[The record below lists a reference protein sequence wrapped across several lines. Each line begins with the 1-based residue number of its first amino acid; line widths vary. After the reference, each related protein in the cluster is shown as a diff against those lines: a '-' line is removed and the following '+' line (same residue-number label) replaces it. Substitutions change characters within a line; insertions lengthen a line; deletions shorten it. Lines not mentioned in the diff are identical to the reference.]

1 MNNLINNVLCLSC
14 RGKLQKNR
22 FQVRCSEC
30 GRKYEVK
37 NEVLYMLARA
47 SLKEKQ
53 STFQKQYYDIEYEKD
68 YVNQDFEWR
77 RRYVNRLAKFLP
89 KKKPGCILDLACG
102 QGYMTLAVAKMGY
115 RVIACDIAISGLYR
129 VSKEARRLGI
139 NNNILFIWCDVNKIA
154 FVRNAFDFVVML
166 HVLEHLTNDALIV
179 KRVINFSK
187 PTARYFI
194 GVPLSLRYVFP
205 LLVPLYLYSDF
216 KVGHKRR
223 YTIEVIR
230 RLFGENAKLIH
241 TIYTGHLIKFL
252 GLILAKL
259 GMTRWERTIEDLDE
273 KLIHKKEW
281 ASNITTIIEI
291 KNENQ
296 K

>member
-1 MNNLINNVLCLSC
+1 MNDLINNVLCLSC
-14 RGKLQKNR
+14 GGKLEKNR
-22 FQVRCSEC
+22 SQVRCSEC
-30 GRKYEVK
+30 ERKYEVK
-37 NEVLYMLARA
+37 NGVLHMLTRA

-53 STFQKQYYDIEYEKD
+53 SAFQKRYYDFEYERD
-68 YVNQDFEWR
+68 YVSQDFEWR
-77 RRYVNRLAKFLP
+77 KRYVNRLAKFLP
-89 KKKPGCILDLACG
+89 KKKSSYILDLACG

-115 RVIACDIAISGLYR
+115 RVIACDIAISGLYKA
-129 VSKEARRLGI
+129 SEEARRLGI
-139 NNNILFIWCDVNKIA
+139 NNNILFIWGDVNNIA
-154 FVRNAFDFVVML
+154 FVRNAFDFVIML
-166 HVLEHLTNDALIV
+166 HVLEHLTNDTLIV
-179 KRVINFSK
+179 KRVVNFSK

-223 YTIEVIR
+223 YTIEQIR
-230 RLFGENAKLIH
+230 RLFGKNAKSIS

-259 GMTRWERTIEDLDE
+259 GLTQWERTIEDLDE
-273 KLIHKKEW
+273 KLIHKKQW
-281 ASNITTIIEI
+281 ASNITAIIEI
-291 KNENQ
+291 Q